1 MSALVWRR
9 GALLQ
14 LREGSLQEV
23 MPHLSTAGQADGD
36 FFPARGLRSVSCRL
50 GALRG
55 NVMGWGH
62 GQTQVSQKTSS
73 WLQSPV
79 SMMRSF
85 GVGAGESVFLVLRHL
100 EGEYRVGKM
109 AVTSPREESLAEK
122 CCLLGRKAMNYFT
135 NCNSLEM
142 LVNNLYPG

>member
-1 MSALVWRR
+1 METRDTASVKGGVPTR
-9 GALLQ
+9 GDA
-14 LREGSLQEV
+14 SLE
-23 MPHLSTAGQADGD
+23 HCWTSRWGLFSCT
-36 FFPARGLRSVSCRL
+36 GLRSVSCRL

-100 EGEYRVGKM
+100 EGEYGVGKM